1 MAQQQTPRQVAE
13 RATES
18 VDMPRTGPMLLGVFG
33 NETAPEALVRLP
45 NGRLDTVALGD
56 RVNGRQVVAIDTGR
70 IALARGGKAYWLE
83 QLGGR

>member
-13 RATES
+13 RATKS
-18 VDMPRTGPMLLGVFG
+18 VEIPRSGPMLLGVFG
-33 NETAPEALVRLP
+33 NRNAPEALVRLP

-56 RVNGRQVVAIDTGR
+56 RVSGRQVVAIADGR
-70 IALARGGKAYWLE
+70 IALAQRGKAYWLE

>member
-13 RATES
+13 RATKS
-18 VDMPRTGPMLLGVFG
+18 VEIPRSGPMLLGVFG
-33 NETAPEALVRLP
+33 DQNAPEALVRLP

-56 RVNGRQVVAIDTGR
+56 RVSGRQVVAIADGR
-70 IALARGGKAYWLE
+70 IALAQRGKAYWLE